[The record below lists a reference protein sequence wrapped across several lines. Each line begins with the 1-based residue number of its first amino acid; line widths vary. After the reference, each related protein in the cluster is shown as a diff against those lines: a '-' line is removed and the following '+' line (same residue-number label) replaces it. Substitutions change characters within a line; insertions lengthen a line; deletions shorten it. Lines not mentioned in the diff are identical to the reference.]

1 MPLLVGQT
9 AADVLCQRHIMNN
22 RPQTAAT
29 CGQTQIT
36 NIPFMARRREHRQL
50 RPVKGLNLGEVGQEG
65 VRKNALDLTGISH
78 LQEQVNIQMMDG

>member
-22 RPQTAAT
+22 RGQTAAT

-36 NIPFMARRREHRQL
+36 NIPFMAHGTERQL
-50 RPVKGLNLGEVGQEG
+50 RPLKGLNLGEVGQE
-65 VRKNALDLTGISH
+65 KYF
-78 LQEQVNIQMMDG
+78 